1 MFDRVTQYGVDP
13 SSRGAANMSAL
24 TVPQSSQAYH
34 TSAGVEVDEA
44 DPEAHPATAG
54 NPLTFLFII
63 IGTIVALFFVRKSSS
78 LVEGATFGVNW
89 FTFLQVTVMSI
100 GGILLT
106 KAVFGRFHVPGISNA
121 VAAI

>member
-1 MFDRVTQYGVDP
+1 MFDRLTQYGVDP
-13 SSRGAANMSAL
+13 TGRGASNMSAL
-24 TVPQSSQAYH
+24 TVPRMSEAYRE
-34 TSAGVEVDEA
+34 SPASEADEG

-63 IGTIVALFFVRKSSS
+63 LGTIVALYFVRKSSS
-78 LVEGATFGVNW
+78 LIAGETFGVNW
-89 FTFLQVTVMSI
+89 FSFLQVTVMSM

-106 KAVFGRFHVPGISNA
+106 KALFGRFNVPGISNA

>member
-1 MFDRVTQYGVDP
+1 MFDRRNEYGV
-13 SSRGAANMSAL
+13 STSGRGVNNMS
-24 TVPQSSQAYH
+24 
-34 TSAGVEVDEA
+34 GVTLPHRQDDVFQGADEQGG
-44 DPEAHPATAG
+44 DDDHPATAG

-63 IGTIVALFFVRKSSS
+63 LGTIVALFFVRKSSS
-78 LVEGATFGVNW
+78 VIQGETFGVNW

-106 KAVFGRFHVPGISNA
+106 KAIFGRFPVPGISNA